1 LAQLPTLV
9 ESSYVASQ
17 NDRRPSGD
25 LPPVL
30 LDDERSFPMLL
41 SLLSR
46 FFAAMIAS
54 RQRKAEEELKRHG
67 VLLPFE
73 LEQAGWKINERNE
86 DTLPFAR

>member
-1 LAQLPTLV
+1 
-9 ESSYVASQ
+9 
-17 NDRRPSGD
+17 
-25 LPPVL
+25 
-30 LDDERSFPMLL
+30 MLL

-46 FFAAMIAS
+46 FFAAMIAA
-54 RQRKAEEELKRHG
+54 RQRQAEAELKRHG